1 MTISIKRTKILATL
15 GPSTSTPEK
24 IKELMQAGANGFR
37 LNFSHGS
44 HEERLDQIKWIR
56 DASEELNRPVAVL
69 QDIQGPKIRLGA
81 LKDNHFDVKK
91 GDEIVTIGGL
101 YGIVDEIN
109 DQKVVLDV
117 DGVYLTFDR
126 SAIRNRVS
134 EAAPTAQVEAA
145 IEGPTEESGS
155 AIEE

>member
-1 MTISIKRTKILATL
+1 MGQFIFPVLMLALLGWMMFSQRKQQQNRANELSKI
-15 GPSTSTPEK
+15 
-24 IKELMQAGANGFR
+24 Q
-37 LNFSHGS
+37 
-44 HEERLDQIKWIR
+44 
-56 DASEELNRPVAVL
+56 
-69 QDIQGPKIRLGA
+69 
-81 LKDNHFDVKK
+81 K

-145 IEGPTEESGS
+145 IEGPTEESDS